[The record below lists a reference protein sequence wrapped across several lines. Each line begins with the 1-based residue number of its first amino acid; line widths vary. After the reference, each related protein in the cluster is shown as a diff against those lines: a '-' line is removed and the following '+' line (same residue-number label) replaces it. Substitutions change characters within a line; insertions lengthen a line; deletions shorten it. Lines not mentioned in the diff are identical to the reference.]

1 MEYLTLQNIGLV
13 TGFLLILIGLY
24 GALSSKNILRIIV
37 AFTIFDAG
45 LNLVIVALSYMK
57 GRVAPIIDKTTGV
70 EHLAQKFVDPIPQA
84 LVLTSIV
91 IGVGVTG
98 VMLTYALKMF
108 KSRHSLDIHDFKET
122 KW

>member
-1 MEYLTLQNIGLV
+1 MDYLTLKNIGLV

-24 GALSSKNILRIIV
+24 GALTNKNILRIIV
-37 AFTIFDAG
+37 SFTILNSG
-45 LNLVIVALSYMK
+45 LNLVIVALAYLK
-57 GRVAPIIDKTTGV
+57 GRVAPIIDSTTGV
-70 EHLAQKFVDPIPQA
+70 KNLSEKFVDPIPQA

-98 VMLTYALKMF
+98 VMLTYALKLY
-108 KSRHSLDIHDFKET
+108 KTRQSLNINDFKES

>member
-13 TGFLLILIGLY
+13 TGFMLMLIGLY
-24 GALSSKNILRIIV
+24 GALTQKNILRIIV

-45 LNLVIVALSYMK
+45 LNLVIVALSYIK
-57 GRVAPIIDKTTGV
+57 DRVAPIIDQTTGV
-70 EHLAQKFVDPIPQA
+70 TNLSEKFVDPIPQA

-98 VMLTYALKMF
+98 VMLTFALRMF
-108 KSRHSLDIHDFKET
+108 KTRHSLDINDFKQT

>member
-13 TGFLLILIGLY
+13 TGFMLMLIGLY
-24 GALSSKNILRIIV
+24 GALTQKNILRIIV

-45 LNLVIVALSYMK
+45 LNLVIVALSYIK
-57 GRVAPIIDKTTGV
+57 GRVAPIIDQTTGV
-70 EHLAQKFVDPIPQA
+70 TNLSEKFVDPIPQA

-98 VMLTYALKMF
+98 VMLTFALRMF
-108 KSRHSLDIHDFKET
+108 KTRHSLDINDFKQT